1 MKIFLII
8 YLVLY
13 LLLEVA
19 FRNRLLETI
28 GIVSDTSSIENIE
41 ILGRLISSL
50 GFAILVASLVK
61 VKKASASLSVITFIM
76 VYFLSFSVFFGAQKY
91 MVDSIV
97 ASVPNEVKERAF
109 YLQLYKE
116 NVFYGKMNPK
126 NFPYTM
132 ENKDTSQSKVF
143 LANLPLLNVD
153 NNRYV
158 DYLMK
163 NSSPLINNAVDY
175 SVDDFSD
182 AILADWFNA
191 TGELNSYY
199 DDFKY
204 AQKSINKKIKSIDKD
219 SEKGFEM
226 LSYYKEKEF
235 RAYRND
241 ILRVFATDGSINNSS
256 LLRGLASN
264 LKSRKDNFTTGYD
277 LLKYD
282 RNGTL
287 FIKKDVVSRVVFH
300 DNGVSERY
308 FLQRSSINFEKN
320 KIETEKEL
328 TDFMVALDSAMVRQ
342 IHKGLLFKLEKI
354 DKELGYNYSD
364 EVLNS
369 VEKLSKNLCKTYQYS
384 NRVKDKG
391 FKNHIN
397 ESSVVVMSD
406 GFELRR
412 LKVNREVLN
421 NNLFNGKRILVC
433 SYENQTS
440 KFKLVLKDIADKY
453 NKVKYG
459 FNRDYTKPLDFFKTK
474 YFKTKLQKE
483 LKYKKMEVPL
493 NFNSNSYAQFKKY
506 YKKSVYKKAATTL
519 THMVA
524 KISNMDYKDYIKEY
538 GYVRLDINEKQLFE
552 LPAIKKAL
560 NESVPFLFDKNG
572 KFVHRYRTNK

>member
-199 DDFKY
+199 DDF
-204 AQKSINKKIKSIDKD
+204 
-219 SEKGFEM
+219 
-226 LSYYKEKEF
+226 
-235 RAYRND
+235 
-241 ILRVFATDGSINNSS
+241 
-256 LLRGLASN
+256 
-264 LKSRKDNFTTGYD
+264 
-277 LLKYD
+277 
-282 RNGTL
+282 
-287 FIKKDVVSRVVFH
+287 
-300 DNGVSERY
+300 
-308 FLQRSSINFEKN
+308 
-320 KIETEKEL
+320 
-328 TDFMVALDSAMVRQ
+328 
-342 IHKGLLFKLEKI
+342 
-354 DKELGYNYSD
+354 
-364 EVLNS
+364 
-369 VEKLSKNLCKTYQYS
+369 
-384 NRVKDKG
+384 
-391 FKNHIN
+391 
-397 ESSVVVMSD
+397 
-406 GFELRR
+406 
-412 LKVNREVLN
+412 
-421 NNLFNGKRILVC
+421 
-433 SYENQTS
+433 
-440 KFKLVLKDIADKY
+440 
-453 NKVKYG
+453 
-459 FNRDYTKPLDFFKTK
+459 
-474 YFKTKLQKE
+474 
-483 LKYKKMEVPL
+483 
-493 NFNSNSYAQFKKY
+493 
-506 YKKSVYKKAATTL
+506 
-519 THMVA
+519 
-524 KISNMDYKDYIKEY
+524 
-538 GYVRLDINEKQLFE
+538 
-552 LPAIKKAL
+552 
-560 NESVPFLFDKNG
+560 
-572 KFVHRYRTNK
+572 